1 MKKIIIL
8 TLLPFISYSQ
18 IDKILPIFSS
28 PQLEKIVYSQT
39 QDIKYAKNI
48 KNNTTVKS
56 YETKDKHLIKVG
68 DTITIGTAYNKKG
81 RNILGD
87 LFSNIATGNIKG
99 TTKEPDYLP
108 HSYNGQKVIIESIYV
123 MHEKYNGYNPLYNR
137 KEMPLYIL
145 VYAKRP
151 KVQNVNIKN
160 ISTALSHKRITIV
173 DIEKAFSLGEVINP
187 VKKLNR
193 EEAIKKLKE
202 AKDLFELDLMSKS
215 EYEKLRLEL
224 TPIITNKK

>member
-39 QDIKYAKNI
+39 QDINYVKNI
-48 KNNTTVKS
+48 KNNTTVES
-56 YETKDKHLIKVG
+56 YVTKDKHIMKVG
-68 DTITIGTAYNKKG
+68 DTLTIGTAYNKKG

-137 KEMPLYIL
+137 KEMPLYVL

-151 KVQNVNIKN
+151 KVQNINIKN

-224 TPIITNKK
+224 TPIITNKN

>member
-28 PQLEKIVYSQT
+28 PQLEKIVYDQT
-39 QDIKYAKNI
+39 QEINFVKNI
-48 KNNTTVKS
+48 KNNTTVGS
-56 YETKDKHLIKVG
+56 YETKDKHIMKVG
-68 DTITIGTAYNKKG
+68 DTLTIGTAYNKKG

-108 HSYNGQKVIIESIYV
+108 HTYNGQKVIIESIYV

-173 DIEKAFSLGEVINP
+173 DIEKAFSFGEVINP

-224 TPIITNKK
+224 TPIITNKN

>member
-8 TLLPFISYSQ
+8 TLLPLISYSQ

-28 PQLEKIVYSQT
+28 PQLEKIVYNQT
-39 QDIKYAKNI
+39 QDINYVKNI
-48 KNNTTVKS
+48 KNNTIVES

-87 LFSNIATGNIKG
+87 LFSTIATGNIKG

-108 HSYNGQKVIIESIYV
+108 HSFNGQKVIVESIYV

-137 KEMPLYIL
+137 KEMPLYLL

-160 ISTALSHKRITIV
+160 ISTALSHKRITII

-187 VKKLNR
+187 VQKLNR

-202 AKDLFELDLMSKS
+202 AKDLYELDLMSKS
-215 EYEKLRLEL
+215 EYEKLRSEL
-224 TPIITNKK
+224 TPIITNKN

>member
-28 PQLEKIVYSQT
+28 PQIEKIVYDQT
-39 QDIKYAKNI
+39 QDINYVKNI
-48 KNNTTVKS
+48 KNNTTVES
-56 YETKDKHLIKVG
+56 YETKDKLIMKVG
-68 DTITIGTAYNKKG
+68 DTLTIGTAYNKKG

-99 TTKEPDYLP
+99 TTKELDYLP

-224 TPIITNKK
+224 TPIITNKN

>member
-39 QDIKYAKNI
+39 QDINYAKNI

-137 KEMPLYIL
+137 KEMPLYVL

-187 VKKLNR
+187 VQKINR

-202 AKDLFELDLMSKS
+202 AKDLYELDLMSKS

-224 TPIITNKK
+224 TPIITNKN

>member
-8 TLLPFISYSQ
+8 TLLPLISYSQ

-28 PQLEKIVYSQT
+28 PQLEKIVYDQT
-39 QDIKYAKNI
+39 QDINYVKNI
-48 KNNTTVKS
+48 KNNTTVES
-56 YETKDKHLIKVG
+56 YETKDKHIMKVG
-68 DTITIGTAYNKKG
+68 DTLTIGTAYNKKG

-173 DIEKAFSLGEVINP
+173 DIEKAFDLGEVINP
-187 VKKLNR
+187 VQKLNR

-202 AKDLFELDLMSKS
+202 AKDLYELDLMSKS

>member
-39 QDIKYAKNI
+39 QDINYAKNI

-137 KEMPLYIL
+137 KEMPLYVL

-173 DIEKAFSLGEVINP
+173 DIEKAFNLGEVINP
-187 VKKLNR
+187 VQKINR

-202 AKDLFELDLMSKS
+202 AKDLYELDLMSKS

-224 TPIITNKK
+224 TPIITNKN

>member
-8 TLLPFISYSQ
+8 TLLPLISYSQ

-28 PQLEKIVYSQT
+28 PQLEKIVYNQT
-39 QDIKYAKNI
+39 QDINYVKNI
-48 KNNTTVKS
+48 KNNTTVES
-56 YETKDKHLIKVG
+56 YETKDKLIMKVG
-68 DTITIGTAYNKKG
+68 DTITIGTAFNKKG

-87 LFSNIATGNIKG
+87 LFSTIATGNIKG
-99 TTKEPDYLP
+99 TTKEPEYLP
-108 HSYNGQKVIIESIYV
+108 HSYNGQKVIVESIYV
-123 MHEKYNGYNPLYNR
+123 LHEKYNGYNPLYNR
-137 KEMPLYIL
+137 KEMPLYVL

-187 VKKLNR
+187 VQKINR

-224 TPIITNKK
+224 TPIITNKN

>member
-8 TLLPFISYSQ
+8 TLFPLISYSQ

-28 PQLEKIVYSQT
+28 PQLEKIVYNQT
-39 QDIKYAKNI
+39 QDINYVRNI
-48 KNNTTVKS
+48 KNNTTVNS
-56 YETKDKHLIKVG
+56 YETNDKHLIKVG
-68 DTITIGTAYNKKG
+68 DTITIGTAFNKKG

-87 LFSNIATGNIKG
+87 LFSTIATGNIKG

-123 MHEKYNGYNPLYNR
+123 LHEKYNGYNPLYNR
-137 KEMPLYIL
+137 KEMPLYVL

-160 ISTALSHKRITIV
+160 ISTALSHKRITVI
-173 DIEKAFSLGEVINP
+173 DIEKAFDLGEVINP

-202 AKDLFELDLMSKS
+202 AKDLYELDLMSKS

-224 TPIITNKK
+224 TPIITNKN

>member
-28 PQLEKIVYSQT
+28 PQLEKIVYDQT
-39 QDIKYAKNI
+39 QDIDYVKNI
-48 KNNTTVKS
+48 RNNTTVES
-56 YETKDKHLIKVG
+56 YETKDKYIMKVG
-68 DTITIGTAYNKKG
+68 DTLTIGTAYNKKG

-137 KEMPLYIL
+137 KEMPLYVL

-151 KVQNVNIKN
+151 KVQNINIKN

-224 TPIITNKK
+224 TPIITNKN

>member
-8 TLLPFISYSQ
+8 TLLPLISYSQ

-28 PQLEKIVYSQT
+28 PQLEKIVYNQT
-39 QDIKYAKNI
+39 QDINYVKNI
-48 KNNTTVKS
+48 KNNTTVES
-56 YETKDKHLIKVG
+56 YVTKDKHLIKVG

-87 LFSNIATGNIKG
+87 LFSTIATGNIKG

-108 HSYNGQKVIIESIYV
+108 HSYNGQKVIVESIYV
-123 MHEKYNGYNPLYNR
+123 MHKKYNGYNPLYNR
-137 KEMPLYIL
+137 KEMPLYVL

-160 ISTALSHKRITIV
+160 ISTALSHKRITVI
-173 DIEKAFSLGEVINP
+173 DIEKAFNLGEVINP

-202 AKDLFELDLMSKS
+202 AKDLYELDLMSKS

-224 TPIITNKK
+224 TPIITNKN

>member
-18 IDKILPIFSS
+18 IDKFLPIFSS
-28 PQLEKIVYSQT
+28 PQLEKINYSQT
-39 QDIKYAKNI
+39 QDINYVKNI

-56 YETKDKHLIKVG
+56 YETKDKHILKVG
-68 DTITIGTAYNKKG
+68 DTLTIGTAYNKKG

-99 TTKEPDYLP
+99 TTKDPDYLP

-123 MHEKYNGYNPLYNR
+123 MHKKYNGYNPLFNR
-137 KEMPLYIL
+137 KEMPLYLL
-145 VYAKRP
+145 VYTKRA
-151 KVQNVNIKN
+151 KVQNINIKN
-160 ISTALSHKRITIV
+160 ISTALSQKRITII

-187 VKKLNR
+187 IKKLNR

-202 AKDLFELDLMSKS
+202 AKDLYELDLMSKS

-224 TPIITNKK
+224 TPIITNKN

>member
-8 TLLPFISYSQ
+8 TLFPLISYSQ

-28 PQLEKIVYSQT
+28 PQLEKIVYNQT
-39 QDIKYAKNI
+39 QDINYVRNI
-48 KNNTTVKS
+48 KNNTTVNS
-56 YETKDKHLIKVG
+56 YETNDKHLIKVG
-68 DTITIGTAYNKKG
+68 DTITIGTAFNKKG

-87 LFSNIATGNIKG
+87 LFSTIATGNIKG

-108 HSYNGQKVIIESIYV
+108 HSYNGQKVIVESIYV
-123 MHEKYNGYNPLYNR
+123 LHEKYNGYNPLYNR
-137 KEMPLYIL
+137 KEMPLYVL

-160 ISTALSHKRITIV
+160 ISTALSHKRITVI
-173 DIEKAFSLGEVINP
+173 DIEKAFDLGEVINP

-202 AKDLFELDLMSKS
+202 AKDLYELDLMSKS

-224 TPIITNKK
+224 TPIITNKN

>member
-8 TLLPFISYSQ
+8 TLLPLISYSQ

-28 PQLEKIVYSQT
+28 PQLEKIVYNQT
-39 QDIKYAKNI
+39 QDINYVKNI
-48 KNNTTVKS
+48 KNNTTVES
-56 YETKDKHLIKVG
+56 YVTKDKHLIKVG

-87 LFSNIATGNIKG
+87 LFSTIATGNIKG

-108 HSYNGQKVIIESIYV
+108 HSYNGQKVIVESIYV
-123 MHEKYNGYNPLYNR
+123 MHKKYNGYNPLYNR
-137 KEMPLYIL
+137 KEMPLYVL

-160 ISTALSHKRITIV
+160 ISTALSHKRITV
-173 DIEKAFSLGEVINP
+173 RDIEKAFSLGEVINP

-202 AKDLFELDLMSKS
+202 AKDLYELDLMSKS

-224 TPIITNKK
+224 TPIIINKN

>member
-1 MKKIIIL
+1 M
-8 TLLPFISYSQ
+8 
-18 IDKILPIFSS
+18 
-28 PQLEKIVYSQT
+28 SQT
-39 QDIKYAKNI
+39 QDINYVKNI
-48 KNNTTVKS
+48 KNNTTVES

-108 HSYNGQKVIIESIYV
+108 QNYKGKKVIIESIYV

-137 KEMPLYIL
+137 KEMPLYVS

-160 ISTALSHKRITIV
+160 ISTALSHKRITVI

-187 VKKLNR
+187 VQKLNR

-202 AKDLFELDLMSKS
+202 AKDLYELDLMSKS

-224 TPIITNKK
+224 TPIITNKN

>member
-28 PQLEKIVYSQT
+28 PQIEKIVYDQT
-39 QDIKYAKNI
+39 QDINYVKNI
-48 KNNTTVKS
+48 KNNTTVES
-56 YETKDKHLIKVG
+56 YETKDKLIMKVG
-68 DTITIGTAYNKKG
+68 DTLTIGTAYNKKG

-99 TTKEPDYLP
+99 PTKELDYLP
-108 HSYNGQKVIIESIYV
+108 HSYSGQKVIVESIYV
-123 MHEKYNGYNPLYNR
+123 VHEKYNGYNPLYNR
-137 KEMPLYIL
+137 KEMPLYVL

-173 DIEKAFSLGEVINP
+173 DIEKAFDLGEVINP
-187 VKKLNR
+187 VQKLNR

-202 AKDLFELDLMSKS
+202 AKDLYELDLMSKS

>member
-28 PQLEKIVYSQT
+28 PQLEKIVYDQT
-39 QDIKYAKNI
+39 QDINYAKNI
-48 KNNTTVKS
+48 KNNTTVES
-56 YETKDKHLIKVG
+56 YETKDKHIMKVG
-68 DTITIGTAYNKKG
+68 DTLTIGTAYNKKG

-99 TTKEPDYLP
+99 NTKEPGYLP

-137 KEMPLYIL
+137 KEMPLYVL

-173 DIEKAFSLGEVINP
+173 DIEKAFSFGEVINP

-215 EYEKLRLEL
+215 EYEKWSLGV
-224 TPIITNKK
+224 TQMKTKKN

>member
-39 QDIKYAKNI
+39 QDIDYVKNI
-48 KNNTTVKS
+48 KNNTTVES
-56 YETKDKHLIKVG
+56 YETKDKHIMKVG
-68 DTITIGTAYNKKG
+68 DTLTIGTAYNKKG

-123 MHEKYNGYNPLYNR
+123 MHEKYNPLYNR
-137 KEMPLYIL
+137 KEMPLYVL

-173 DIEKAFSLGEVINP
+173 DIEKAFSFGEVINP

-224 TPIITNKK
+224 TPIITNKN

>member
-8 TLLPFISYSQ
+8 TLLPLISYSQ

-28 PQLEKIVYSQT
+28 PQLEKIVYNQT
-39 QDIKYAKNI
+39 QDINYVKNI
-48 KNNTTVKS
+48 KNNTTVES
-56 YETKDKHLIKVG
+56 YVTKDKHLIKVG

-87 LFSNIATGNIKG
+87 LFSTIATGNIKG

-108 HSYNGQKVIIESIYV
+108 HSYNGQKVIVESIYV
-123 MHEKYNGYNPLYNR
+123 MHKKYNGYNPLYNR
-137 KEMPLYIL
+137 KEMPLYVL

-160 ISTALSHKRITIV
+160 ISTALSHKRITVI

-202 AKDLFELDLMSKS
+202 AKDLYELDLMSKS

-224 TPIITNKK
+224 TPIIINKN

>member
-8 TLLPFISYSQ
+8 TLLPLISYSQ
-18 IDKILPIFSS
+18 IDKILPIFSN

-39 QDIKYAKNI
+39 QDIDYVKNI
-48 KNNTTVKS
+48 KNNTTVES
-56 YETKDKHLIKVG
+56 YVTKDKHLIKVG

-87 LFSNIATGNIKG
+87 LFSTIATGNIKG
-99 TTKEPDYLP
+99 TTKEPNYLP
-108 HSYNGQKVIIESIYV
+108 QSYNGQKVIVESIYV
-123 MHEKYNGYNPLYNR
+123 KHEKYNGYNPLYNR
-137 KEMPLYIL
+137 KEMPLYVL

-151 KVQNVNIKN
+151 KVQNINIKN
-160 ISTALSHKRITIV
+160 ISTALSHKRITVI
-173 DIEKAFSLGEVINP
+173 DIEKAFSLGEVINH
-187 VKKLNR
+187 VQKLNR

-202 AKDLFELDLMSKS
+202 AKDLYELDLMSKS

-224 TPIITNKK
+224 TPIITNKN

>member
-8 TLLPFISYSQ
+8 TLLPLISYSQ

-28 PQLEKIVYSQT
+28 PQLEKIVYNQT
-39 QDIKYAKNI
+39 QDINYVKNI
-48 KNNTTVKS
+48 KNNTTVES
-56 YETKDKHLIKVG
+56 YVTKDKHLIKVG

-87 LFSNIATGNIKG
+87 LFSTISTGNIKG
-99 TTKEPDYLP
+99 TTKKPDYLP
-108 HSYNGQKVIIESIYV
+108 HSYNGQKVIVESIYV
-123 MHEKYNGYNPLYNR
+123 MHKKYNGYNPLYNR
-137 KEMPLYIL
+137 KEMPLYVL

-160 ISTALSHKRITIV
+160 ISTALSHKRITVI

-202 AKDLFELDLMSKS
+202 AKDLYELDLMSKS

-224 TPIITNKK
+224 TPIIINKN